1 LRILQLVSDWKWTG
15 PAEPMLVLTQA
26 LRARGHRVDLIC
38 PEPPPGANRSLWQE
52 AKRRGIEPIQAV
64 ERLRGALRPGDRARV
79 RRLRRWLQ
87 SQDAGPPYEIVHCWH
102 SRDHVLAARALGL
115 VGPRVGRD
123 RPERARLVR
132 TLSRS
137 GRIPRWPWN
146 RRLFGRACD
155 GLICADEA
163 TRRENR
169 DLRAGRPFEAT
180 LGAIDLDALET
191 HREPAEVRSE
201 LGLSEDAFLIG
212 VVARMQAHRRFDLL
226 LEALASIVRERPEVR
241 LVLIGRGTR
250 VEEVVARPAR
260 AMGLESSVVFAGYRT
275 EDYADVVAAMDC
287 FTFLVPGSD
296 ATCRALRQAAA
307 LGRPLVGTR
316 RGAIPEIIADGQN
329 GWLVSETPEAIAAA
343 WSRLRVDPQRRDAMG
358 AVACERARA
367 RFDPARHAE
376 WMEGFYETLRAE

>member
-1 LRILQLVSDWKWTG
+1 V
-15 PAEPMLVLTQA
+15 
-26 LRARGHRVDLIC
+26 
-38 PEPPPGANRSLWQE
+38 RSL
-52 AKRRGIEPIQAV
+52 
-64 ERLRGALRPGDRARV
+64 
-79 RRLRRWLQ
+79 
-87 SQDAGPPYEIVHCWH
+87 
-102 SRDHVLAARALGL
+102 SRAARI
-115 VGPRVGRD
+115 
-123 RPERARLVR
+123 RA
-132 TLSRS
+132 
-137 GRIPRWPWN
+137 WPWN
-146 RRLFGRACD
+146 RWLYGPACD
-155 GLICADEA
+155 GLICASEA
-163 TRRENR
+163 SLDQNR
-169 DLRAGRPFEAT
+169 GLRGGRPIAAT
-180 LGAIDLDALET
+180 LGAIDLDGLAI
-191 HREPAEVRSE
+191 RRDRGFVRRE
-201 LGLSEDAFLIG
+201 LGLPDDALLIG

-316 RGAIPEIIADGQN
+316 RGAIPEIIADGEN

>member
-1 LRILQLVSDWKWTG
+1 
-15 PAEPMLVLTQA
+15 MLVLMQA

-52 AKRRGIEPIQAV
+52 AKRRGIEPIRAV

-79 RRLRRWLQ
+79 RRLRRWLEP
-87 SQDAGPPYEIVHCWH
+87 QDPGPPYEIVHCWH

-115 VGPRVGRD
+115 LGPGVRRD

-191 HREPAEVRSE
+191 HRAPAEVRSE

-260 AMGLESSVVFAGYRT
+260 AMGLEIVGRLRRLSDRRLCGRGRCDGLLHLPRARIGRNVSG
-275 EDYADVVAAMDC
+275 AA
-287 FTFLVPGSD
+287 PGSGPRTAAGRHAPGGD
-296 ATCRALRQAAA
+296 PRDHRRRGERLAGLRNAGGDRGR
-307 LGRPLVGTR
+307 LVEPEGRPER
-316 RGAIPEIIADGQN
+316 RH
-329 GWLVSETPEAIAAA
+329 
-343 WSRLRVDPQRRDAMG
+343 AMG
-358 AVACERARA
+358 AVARERARA